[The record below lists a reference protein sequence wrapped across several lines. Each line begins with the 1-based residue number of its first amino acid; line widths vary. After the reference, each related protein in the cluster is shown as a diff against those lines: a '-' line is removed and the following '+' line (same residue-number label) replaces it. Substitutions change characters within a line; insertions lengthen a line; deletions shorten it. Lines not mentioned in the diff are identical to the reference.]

1 MPLVSFR
8 YVSFITI
15 IFFILVSCN
24 NVQDKIEIEKS
35 ASSFDIKQGEA
46 SIMQSNQNLM
56 KAFKTDDSVRIA
68 NCFTTDAKL
77 MCSNHPSIEGKENI
91 RRYFSNMMKTGIAA
105 IDLKTIKILGDSSIL
120 AEEGTYLFYDNKK
133 RQIDKGKYIVLWKM
147 EAGNWKMY
155 RDMWTTDL
163 PSSAI
168 EPKKIGISRR

>member
-1 MPLVSFR
+1 MVLFSFR
-8 YVSFITI
+8 YASFITI
-15 IFFILVSCN
+15 TFLILLSCN

-56 KAFKTDDSVRIA
+56 KAFKNDDSAGVV

-77 MCSNHPSIEGKENI
+77 MCSNQPSIEGKENI
-91 RRYFSNMMKTGIAA
+91 RSYFSNMMRKGIAA

-120 AEEGTYLFYDNKK
+120 AEEGTYLFSDSEKK
-133 RQIDKGKYIVLWKM
+133 QIDKGKYIVLWKQ
-147 EAGNWKMY
+147 EAGNWRMY
-155 RDMWTTDL
+155 RDMWTSDL

-168 EPKKIGISRR
+168 EPKRISLSHP

>member
-1 MPLVSFR
+1 MVLLSFR
-8 YVSFITI
+8 YASFITI
-15 IFFILVSCN
+15 TFLILFSCN

-56 KAFKTDDSVRIA
+56 KAFKNDDSAGVV

-77 MCSNHPSIEGKENI
+77 MCSNQPSIEGKENI
-91 RRYFSNMMKTGIAA
+91 RSYFSNMMRKGIAA

-120 AEEGTYLFYDNKK
+120 AEEGTYLFSDSEKK
-133 RQIDKGKYIVLWKM
+133 QIDKGKYIVLWKQ
-147 EAGNWKMY
+147 EAGNWRMY
-155 RDMWTTDL
+155 RDMWTSDL

-168 EPKKIGISRR
+168 EPKRISLSHP

>member
-1 MPLVSFR
+1 MALFSFKYTPFITVSFL
-8 YVSFITI
+8 
-15 IFFILVSCN
+15 ILLSCN

-56 KAFKTDDSVRIA
+56 KAFKTDDSVGIV

-77 MCSNHPSIEGKENI
+77 MCSNRPSIEGKENI
-91 RRYFSNMMKTGIAA
+91 GNYFSNLMRKDIAA
-105 IDLKTIKILGDSSIL
+105 IDLKTIKILGDSSVL
-120 AEEGTYLFYDNKK
+120 AEEGTYLFSDSQKK
-133 RQIDKGKYIVLWKM
+133 QIDKGKYIVLWKQ

-155 RDMWTTDL
+155 RDMWTSDL

-168 EPKKIGISRR
+168 EPKRITLASP

>member
-1 MPLVSFR
+1 MVLLSFR
-8 YVSFITI
+8 YASFITI
-15 IFFILVSCN
+15 TFLILLSCN

-56 KAFKTDDSVRIA
+56 KAFKTDDSAGVV

-77 MCSNHPSIEGKENI
+77 MCSNQPSIEGKENI
-91 RRYFSNMMKTGIAA
+91 RSYFSNMMRKGIAA

-120 AEEGTYLFYDNKK
+120 AEEGTYLFSDSEKK
-133 RQIDKGKYIVLWKM
+133 QIDKGKYIVLWKQ
-147 EAGNWKMY
+147 EAGNWRMY
-155 RDMWTTDL
+155 RDMWTSDL

-168 EPKKIGISRR
+168 EPKRISLSHP

>member
-1 MPLVSFR
+1 MLLVSFR
-8 YVSFITI
+8 Y
-15 IFFILVSCN
+15 IFFASTFFTLISC

-35 ASSFDIKQGEA
+35 AASFDIKQGEA
-46 SIMQSNQNLM
+46 SIMQSNQNFM
-56 KAFKTDDSVRIA
+56 NAFENDDSAGIT

-77 MCSNHPSIEGKENI
+77 MCSNQPSLEGKEDI
-91 RRYFSNMMKTGIAA
+91 GHYFSNMMRTGIAA

-120 AEEGTYLFYDNKK
+120 AEEGTYLFSDSQKK
-133 RQIDKGKYIVLWKM
+133 QIDKGKYIVLWKQ

-168 EPKKIGISRR
+168 EPKKITLLSP